1 MPLISQFYGILIYMY
16 KEIGGKHKKP
26 HLHAKYAE
34 NEMSIASD
42 GEVLAGAF
50 PKKQQK
56 LLEAWVA
63 LHEDEINAAWTALV
77 ENDEV
82 IKIRGLE

>member
-16 KEIGGKHKKP
+16 KEIGGEHKKP
-26 HLHAKYAE
+26 HIHAKYVE

-42 GEVLAGAF
+42 GEILAGSF